1 MTTLMN
7 KAEAWYWG
15 NPDDYVTEED
25 MEAMRYVVDVSK
37 IQSYEEIRMNVS
49 TYADYF
55 V

>member
-1 MTTLMN
+1 MTTAMS

-25 MEAMRYVVDVSK
+25 IEAMRYISDTSE

-49 TYADYF
+49 AYQDYF